1 MLSQVV
7 VVVVVSHPG
16 ALHSTTKKF
25 AGVEKK
31 SQDEFHKF
39 VLAAKKTRCFVRRL
53 LPIPSCVR
61 LKHKKKTETEG
72 DRNREKEIES
82 RLKEKSKHIK

>member
-16 ALHSTTKKF
+16 ALHSTTKKL
-25 AGVEKK
+25 AGAAKK

-39 VLAAKKTRCFVRRL
+39 VLGAKKSRCFVRRL
-53 LPIPSCVR
+53 LPIPSFVR
-61 LKHKKKTETEG
+61 LKHKKTETEG
-72 DRNREKEIES
+72 DRNREKE
-82 RLKEKSKHIK
+82 KN